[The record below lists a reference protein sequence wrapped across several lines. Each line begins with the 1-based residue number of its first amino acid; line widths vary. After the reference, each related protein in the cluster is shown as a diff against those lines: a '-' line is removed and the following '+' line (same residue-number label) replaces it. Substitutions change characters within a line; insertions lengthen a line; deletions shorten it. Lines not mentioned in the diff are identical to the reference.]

1 MKWHAGGVKGVSK
14 KSSSVFGKFA
24 RWSSHATGTPAAFF
38 LALSVV
44 LVWCVT
50 GPLFHFS
57 DTWQL
62 VINTGTTI
70 VTFLMVF
77 LIQQAQNRDTAAMQV
92 KLDEIIR
99 SLEGAH
105 NAVLDLEELEEAELI
120 RIRENYQK
128 LATEA
133 REAVRRGEA
142 DTSCPDIGLAAPEKA
157 GKKKR
162 RGS

>member
-1 MKWHAGGVKGVSK
+1 VKNVSRKSAG
-14 KSSSVFGKFA
+14 VFGKFA
-24 RWSSHATGTPAAFF
+24 RWVSHASGTPAAFF
-38 LALSVV
+38 LALGVV
-44 LVWCVT
+44 LVWAIT
-50 GPLFHFS
+50 GPIFQFS
-57 DTWQL
+57 NTWQL

-70 VTFLMVF
+70 ITFLMVF

-128 LATEA
+128 LASEA
-133 REAVRRGEA
+133 REAVRRGEG
-142 DTSCPDIGLAAPEKA
+142 DTSCPDIGLTPPEKPA
-157 GKKKR
+157 KKKR
-162 RGS
+162 RSS